1 LNYFQNNILK
11 LINKENIE
19 SNIEIEPKFL
29 LEMKNKILNKKSNN
43 NYNEKVKKDFFLKN
57 YYTHFLNSIKI
68 YFNNLKLII
77 EKLFLERDIEIKKK
91 TKIAILIL

>member
-19 SNIEIEPKFL
+19 SNTEIEPKFL